1 MTKKEFIDALSSK
14 TGMTKAKT
22 SETVDT
28 ILEIIV
34 SSCQKKESIQFTG
47 FGTFEARQNKA
58 TKRINPQTGKQVS
71 VPARW
76 VPKFRAGANFKS
88 SLN

>member
-14 TGMTKAKT
+14 TGMTKVKT
-22 SETVDT
+22 SETLDA
-28 ILEIIV
+28 ILDIIV
-34 SSCQKKESIQFTG
+34 ASCQKKEAIQLTG

-58 TKRINPQTGKQVS
+58 TKRINPQTGKAIS

-76 VPKFRAGANFKS
+76 VPKFRAGANFKN